1 MAITNQKV
9 LRMVFTTAGGN
20 AFTITLPQPKTGL
33 TLTQVGAVMDL
44 ITAKNIFAT
53 PSGDLASKR
62 DIKVVDTTT
71 DDLYDPP
78 QE

>member
-9 LRMVFTTAGGN
+9 LRMVFTTTGGK
-20 AFTITLPQPKTGL
+20 AFTITLPQPKTAL
-33 TLTQVGAVMDL
+33 TLAQVEAAMDL
-44 ITAKNIFAT
+44 ILAKNIFAT
-53 PSGDLASKR
+53 SSGDLASKR

-78 QE
+78 QG